1 MESPTGFCMS
11 FFFCQQLQQNMV
23 SATTAFNLD
32 SWQANVKLQFDIIS
46 HNMLYIEMD
55 ETTSFYFTY
64 THHMYFTFK
73 WMKPHSFTSHM
84 CFNI

>member
-1 MESPTGFCMS
+1 
-11 FFFCQQLQQNMV
+11 
-23 SATTAFNLD
+23 
-32 SWQANVKLQFDIIS
+32 
-46 HNMLYIEMD
+46 MLYIEMD